1 MSGQPKTHKLL
12 EPCITKF
19 INSEEKAEDLSL
31 KIAST
36 IYEQQSQ
43 NSSSLSAFSELL
55 NQFVATALDLLNYS
69 ASQDTSKC
77 KLAGLIVFDCL
88 LDINDD
94 IRPERRFEIANHLC
108 KILEN
113 DKLPFSSNESVLR
126 TASVSV
132 GHFVRIAS
140 RTEVDHFGGIAFQLA
155 LKLIADQRSEQHRF
169 AGALILSQL
178 SSNAPAFMF
187 IRRQTIFSVIW
198 DLVCDKSAKVRDVA
212 AEALEAALQVVSQ
225 RETMEEYLQ
234 QALSQISQGFIANT
248 LEKNLSSLI
257 ILDIVVNGVVSA
269 QDLNSS
275 IVAVDLADDLI
286 WKVLQRRDSRDET
299 VRQKVIEI
307 IPNLADA
314 FTSTFVHQNSKTNPD
329 NFLTFCLKFLMD
341 TIHAKK
347 LRPAAYLALGNLCL
361 NMSNQLRTSAILD
374 DVVTIICEGFQEP
387 FCVEALQCLGMIV
400 SSCPSLR
407 RFVDDHLVD
416 LAFRGGL
423 TTSMVDCLKIL
434 TKYVPAVRENAQ
446 AQLLLHISKILKKYT
461 VLIDE
466 VRTGGKT
473 TQQLRL
479 AKVVGK
485 SNSIPTNSVPAKT
498 GRESTPMS
506 MRWGGFSS

>member
-225 RETMEEYLQ
+225 RETMEEYL
-234 QALSQISQGFIANT
+234 
-248 LEKNLSSLI
+248 
-257 ILDIVVNGVVSA
+257 
-269 QDLNSS
+269 
-275 IVAVDLADDLI
+275 
-286 WKVLQRRDSRDET
+286 
-299 VRQKVIEI
+299 
-307 IPNLADA
+307 
-314 FTSTFVHQNSKTNPD
+314 
-329 NFLTFCLKFLMD
+329 
-341 TIHAKK
+341 
-347 LRPAAYLALGNLCL
+347 
-361 NMSNQLRTSAILD
+361 
-374 DVVTIICEGFQEP
+374 
-387 FCVEALQCLGMIV
+387 
-400 SSCPSLR
+400 
-407 RFVDDHLVD
+407 
-416 LAFRGGL
+416 
-423 TTSMVDCLKIL
+423 
-434 TKYVPAVRENAQ
+434 
-446 AQLLLHISKILKKYT
+446 
-461 VLIDE
+461 
-466 VRTGGKT
+466 
-473 TQQLRL
+473 
-479 AKVVGK
+479 
-485 SNSIPTNSVPAKT
+485 
-498 GRESTPMS
+498 
-506 MRWGGFSS
+506 